1 MSDDDPLG
9 ARGPHERM
17 AEGFAGIP
25 VAGLTVSKDSVWSLG
40 NLPEGARARILGLQG
55 GRGWLARMAA
65 LGLTLGAEVTVL
77 RNPGY
82 GPIIVLVRDT
92 RVALGRGQA
101 IRILVTLDEGGDG
114 SHNA

>member
-1 MSDDDPLG
+1 
-9 ARGPHERM
+9 
-17 AEGFAGIP
+17 
-25 VAGLTVSKDSVWSLG
+25 
-40 NLPEGARARILGLQG
+40 
-55 GRGWLARMAA
+55 MAA
-65 LGLTLGAEVTVL
+65 LGLTPGAEVTVL

-82 GPIIVLVRDT
+82 GPVIVLVRDT